1 MLKSIVSLVVWMRRM
16 TLTAPRAAQ
25 GSCSHGKDFVQFIS
39 CYEIEKWHSSSPF
52 EKFLKKLAQTESDI
66 LFCCLSLC
74 YIILEFFCQSL
85 PSLTQKSTELIIL
98 LWESQTSRERPQ
110 NNTLIAG
117 MQHCT
122 AALWQYLHFIR
133 SQWSQ
138 LTRWN
143 HAGIQIFN
151 HVTSHWIMTCFPK
164 RL

>member
-98 LWESQTSRERPQ
+98 LWESQMSREWDPKITPWLQ
-110 NNTLIAG
+110 GCNIVQPHCDSTYILLDLSEASQQGGTMQEYKFSTMLLLIE
-117 MQHCT
+117 
-122 AALWQYLHFIR
+122 
-133 SQWSQ
+133 
-138 LTRWN
+138 
-143 HAGIQIFN
+143 
-151 HVTSHWIMTCFPK
+151 
-164 RL
+164 